1 MGDRF
6 DYKYSIDMLDDEIQA
21 MDYAWANMDPLYGT
35 KLDELYRSI
44 EELGDYFPLNLYGK
58 ILKEFIENEGPLTQ
72 ETIDLFNHF
81 LPFLPTWLANQV
93 ESSLAIDE
101 FNYRSVFEENLLD
114 EDQIKAKFLTCKPI
128 DLYYRVL
135 YLFQNSYYSLALEEL
150 SQVKYFNNLNLEANL
165 TLLKLSI
172 LHKIKDRSFTKVLE
186 EYKALIENN
195 ILYFTEIS
203 LGINYYNLGF
213 LYFRASNYP
222 KAIIYLSKAI
232 DLNEGVFYQAASL
245 GLLACYLSET
255 ISPSQ
260 FLCQQGQEEIV
271 SEENKVLSNV
281 YQDFLMK
288 YEASSIEVLEDYILD
303 VIYYN
308 LNIIMDHWT
317 HDFFAREID
326 NLTKESGNRDKYYK
340 WKQRSQSS

>member
-1 MGDRF
+1 
-6 DYKYSIDMLDDEIQA
+6 MLDDEIQA

-93 ESSLAIDE
+93 ESSLAIND
-101 FNYRSVFEENLLD
+101 FNYRTVFDENLLD
-114 EDQIKAKFLTCKPI
+114 EDQIKAKFSTSKPI

-150 SQVKYFNNLNLEANL
+150 SQVKDFNNLNLQANL
-165 TLLKLSI
+165 SLLKLSI
-172 LHKIKDRSFTKVLE
+172 LHKIKDRSFIKVLE
-186 EYKALIENN
+186 EYKDIIDNN
-195 ILYFTEIS
+195 TLYFTETS
-203 LGINYYNLGF
+203 LGINYYSLGF
-213 LYFRASNYP
+213 FYFNTSNYP

-232 DLNEGVFYQAASL
+232 DLNGDVYYQAASL
-245 GLLACYLSET
+245 GLLACYLSKT

-260 FLCQQGQEEIV
+260 FLYRQGQGDKT
-271 SEENKVLSNV
+271 SEENKVLRNV
-281 YQDFLMK
+281 YQYFLMK
-288 YEASSIEVLEDYILD
+288 YEARPIEVLEDYILD

-308 LNIIMDHWT
+308 LNMIMDHWT